1 MYSCILSKV
10 TYRCF
15 LMQRLL
21 SLPRSTVLSYRTTRF
36 LSVYRYIHRDTSTQ
50 PTHGTNEQVTPSAVL
65 DYWSVIRTYV
75 KEPGFFS
82 FSVNGSKHTVPDAT
96 LMRTLL
102 HKATTRGQE
111 TQRGTGDLLPSVVTA
126 KCCEAYG
133 RLDQD
138 GKSDFFHILAEK
150 LVLWDRIN
158 NKLGV
163 DRESAA
169 IAAKAYITA
178 CQQGSGSM
186 IASTE
191 NILRRTLEPLHNVFF
206 DQVSRLPG
214 GLKFL
219 TDMRADLHNVMSQVD
234 RSSNSYQVLG
244 ELEVSLKQKLKNG
257 MIGFLKLERI
267 TWQTSAEIL
276 EKISR
281 YEAVHAVADLSDMKR
296 RLGPDRRLYS
306 FFHSNI
312 PMEPLVFVQV
322 ALVPSMAC
330 SIQAI
335 LQEDLPDVC
344 DPNNFKCAIC
354 YSITTQRGLGGVD
367 LGNFLIKRVV
377 RELKSEYPQIETFAT
392 LSPLP
397 RFRHWLMNQGSQQP
411 DIEEQIRTKIGSDW
425 RERLEK
431 FDGNNDSL
439 KDVLMRLCARQ
450 VQNLKKQQ
458 QQQQKDMFWLKN
470 AANWHKILLQTHI
483 HFINIK
489 LISTFVMVPVLIN
502 SIGKQILLANKGIDE
517 SFGIMINYNYLPEH
531 IEFNNKQ
538 YLADGSISVSEPRN
552 DSYLS
557 EWIGKGVQR
566 IQIQN

>member
-1 MYSCILSKV
+1 
-10 TYRCF
+10 
-15 LMQRLL
+15 MQRLL

-138 GKSDFFHILAEK
+138 GKSDFFHILAEE
-150 LVLWDRIN
+150 
-158 NKLGV
+158 LGV

-439 KDVLMRLCARQ
+439 KDVLMRLCARYVLVEKRGELAQ
-450 VQNLKKQQ
+450 DPV
-458 QQQQKDMFWLKN
+458 
-470 AANWHKILLQTHI
+470 ANFHLRNGACAHQLHWKADT
-483 HFINIK
+483 
-489 LISTFVMVPVLIN
+489 SD
-502 SIGKQILLANKGIDE
+502 KGIDE